1 MSRSTLFFALPVR
14 SSWVSDGT
22 VSHRAIGSPPPAADP
37 RGEQS
42 SIRALSTWNRAT
54 VGRRIKLLGH
64 PFISGAIRTL
74 CAPSVSRETAGSV
87 LLRHQVP
94 GHCSRFA
101 TASTDRRPL
110 IGCSCGVAQY
120 LSCRSDRI
128 DQADGEKPSCVVRKT
143 EARNI
148 SCSSSSRTSRFVP
161 SVSRE
166 TSAALVLCQT
176 LTEHTNGM
184 RDAIVRGPRQAIQ
197 TSAAI
202 GEQFSATDSDSLPT
216 AGSLQ
221 SGSHLLYPQGSS
233 ILLPPPGEDASVSTV
248 T

>member
-1 MSRSTLFFALPVR
+1 MPLAHPLLLPTLGA
-14 SSWVSDGT
+14 S
-22 VSHRAIGSPPPAADP
+22 SHRSEHYLRGIGRLLAAV
-37 RGEQS
+37 S
-42 SIRALSTWNRAT
+42 SFWGTLSFQALSALYARLRFHVKQLVPDITR
-54 VGRRIKLLGH
+54 
-64 PFISGAIRTL
+64 PPSISGTRPL
-74 CAPSVSRETAGSV
+74 FPLRNSVYR
-87 LLRHQVP
+87 
-94 GHCSRFA
+94 
-101 TASTDRRPL
+101 DRRPL

-143 EARNI
+143 GARNI

-184 RDAIVRGPRQAIQ
+184 RGAIVRGARQAIQ

-202 GEQFSATDSDSLPT
+202 GEQFSATDSDGLPT
-216 AGSLQ
+216 AGLLQ
-221 SGSHLLYPQGSS
+221 SGSHLLYYPQGLS

>member
-1 MSRSTLFFALPVR
+1 MPLPHPLLPPSLEMSSHRSKHYPRGIRRLLAAVS
-14 SSWVSDGT
+14 SSWDTPSF
-22 VSHRAIGSPPPAADP
+22 
-37 RGEQS
+37 Q
-42 SIRALSTWNRAT
+42 ALSALYARPRFHVKQLVPDITR
-54 VGRRIKLLGH
+54 
-64 PFISGAIRTL
+64 PPSISGTRPL
-74 CAPSVSRETAGSV
+74 F
-87 LLRHQVP
+87 
-94 GHCSRFA
+94 RFA

-110 IGCSCGVAQY
+110 IGCSCGAAQC
-120 LSCRSDRI
+120 LSRQSDRI
-128 DQADGEKPSCVVRKT
+128 DQADSEGPSCVVRRT
-143 EARNI
+143 GLRSI
-148 SCSSSSRTSRFVP
+148 SCSSSSSTSHFVP

-202 GEQFSATDSDSLPT
+202 DEQFSTTESNDLSA
-216 AGSLQ
+216 AVSLQ
-221 SGSHLLYPQGSS
+221 SGSHLLYLRGSS